1 MTWPCF
7 INNFIRQTRP
17 QTKGQR
23 PICEILSGYFS
34 KYGKKNLYFPVYK
47 VKEINEQLRKA
58 IENHFIKL
66 FKLILD
72 VIYAGT

>member
-1 MTWPCF
+1 M
-7 INNFIRQTRP
+7 
-17 QTKGQR
+17 
-23 PICEILSGYFS
+23 E
-34 KYGKKNLYFPVYK
+34 KKILYFPVYK